1 MLGVLLKKRKKN
13 KTVQYSKYD
22 IKVNIFCAYAL
33 FFLDQ

>member
-1 MLGVLLKKRKKN
+1 MLGVLLKKERKTK
-13 KTVQYSKYD
+13 QYSKYD